1 MSKKMNKEVK
11 LIVENANEMLRTK
24 LMQENKHDR
33 ETITSYLSHMLLQ
46 RNMYHGFNYY
56 VEKDGSLRLAGKE
69 TTLIQFYIV

>member
-1 MSKKMNKEVK
+1 MSKKMSKDVK

-33 ETITSYLSHMLLQ
+33 ETITSYLSYMLLQ

-56 VEKDGSLRLAGKE
+56 VEKDGIFRLAGKE
-69 TTLIQFYIV
+69 TSLIQFYVV